1 MVVGCGRGTS
11 RTDGGVSVFALPG
24 IITGL
29 EYAALFVYLI
39 HCEFNS
45 MEI

>member
-1 MVVGCGRGTS
+1 MVVVHRGQG
-11 RTDGGVSVFALPG
+11 GGVSVFALPG